1 MTLKKNV
8 SILQGDILIG
18 LEAIDD
24 SWTRGRNL
32 RGELGIFPSA
42 FCWSLDLDLLFKSKF
57 GMGQVEKFA
66 SVVHSMQVRDR
77 CFFLN

>member
-1 MTLKKNV
+1 M
-8 SILQGDILIG
+8 IG

-57 GMGQVEKFA
+57 GLGQVEKFA

-77 CFFLN
+77 WIFFLIRG